1 MVKTRETNRKRLTV
15 TSSFLSNKKD
25 QAITQSPPKRGR
37 KKSTTTKSNTA
48 KTVTPS
54 KQKNVVT
61 KTDQGKQS
69 SQKSEDYNILKQE
82 LKNLYHLYHT
92 SERENASSQEKLKT
106 ELQQTKKELK
116 EAKKEAKIAVKKA
129 ESNAVK
135 LSAALDKNSN
145 HKLEVSGLRQKEELK
160 KREHSF
166 KLSEETNKAKTLQ
179 SILKVKEREI
189 VQLTKRVSVLEAER
203 QKAAAFSMKQSE
215 QKKKIEM
222 R

>member
-1 MVKTRETNRKRLTV
+1 MVKTRESNKKRLTV
-15 TSSFLSNKKD
+15 TSAFLSNKKD
-25 QAITQSPPKRGR
+25 QAITQSPPKRSK
-37 KKSTTTKSNTA
+37 KKSTTKSNTA

-92 SERENASSQEKLKT
+92 SERENTSSQEKLKT
-106 ELQQTKKELK
+106 ELQQVKKELK

-135 LSAALDKNSN
+135 LSAAQDKNSN

>member
-92 SERENASSQEKLKT
+92 SERENTSSQEKLKT
-106 ELQQTKKELK
+106 ELQQVKKEFK
-116 EAKKEAKIAVKKA
+116 EAKKKQI
-129 ESNAVK
+129 
-135 LSAALDKNSN
+135 
-145 HKLEVSGLRQKEELK
+145 
-160 KREHSF
+160 
-166 KLSEETNKAKTLQ
+166 LQ
-179 SILKVKEREI
+179 
-189 VQLTKRVSVLEAER
+189 
-203 QKAAAFSMKQSE
+203 
-215 QKKKIEM
+215 
-222 R
+222 